1 MKDRKE
7 SRLKAWPVALL
18 YAFASAGVKPAHAA
32 GPMYY
37 LQSFGS
43 RGSTIV
49 SLTWGLFI
57 LSIVVVVVISV
68 LVIGGVFSRR
78 DPTPRTI
85 GMLIPVMRGEG
96 SLPWIYGGLIL
107 TAVILAAFV
116 IWTVAAMASI
126 SAPPTKPRVSIDII
140 GHQWWWELR
149 YHDGDISRSFT
160 SANEIHIPVGQPVG
174 LKLTSSDVIHS
185 FWVPALSGKTDLIP
199 GRTNDTWI
207 EADKSGIYRGQCSEY
222 CGQEHAHM
230 AIKLIADPPDKF
242 KQWWADQLQPA
253 AAPTGKQEKAGEQ
266 QVLIRCGICHTVRGT
281 PAGGQVGPDLTH
293 LMSRTTIAA
302 NTLPNTPGYLSG
314 WIADPQHV
322 KPGNRMPRLGLSGSD
337 LAAIRSYLLTLK

>member
-1 MKDRKE
+1 MDRREK
-7 SRLKAWPVALL
+7 RRVGPDRCALL
-18 YAFASAGVKPAHAA
+18 GLFACMETGPAHAA

-37 LQSFGS
+37 LHSFGA
-43 RGSTIV
+43 RGSTIA

-57 LSIVVVVVISV
+57 LSITVVAVIAV

-85 GMLIPVMRGEG
+85 GMPVPVTRGEG
-96 SLPWIYGGLIL
+96 GLPWIYGGLIL

-126 SAPPTKPRVSIDII
+126 SAPPAKPRVSIDII

-149 YHDGDISRSFT
+149 YHDGDISRSFVT
-160 SANEIHIPVGQPVG
+160 ANEIHIPVGEPVG
-174 LKLTSSDVIHS
+174 LKLTSGDVIHS

-207 EADKSGIYRGQCSEY
+207 EADKPGVYRGQCSEY
-222 CGQEHAHM
+222 CGQQHAHM

-242 KQWWADQLQPA
+242 RQWWDNQLQPA
-253 AAPTGKQEKAGEQ
+253 PAPAGKKAEAGEK
-266 QVLIRCGICHTVRGT
+266 QVLMRCGICHTVRGT

-322 KPGNRMPRLGLSGSD
+322 KPGNRMPRLDLSGSD